1 MKKKKV
7 IKPAKSSKKKVPQKT
22 PKKPF
27 MEPVVLSFRSKID
40 SAKPQRK
47 VTNAWNPSR
56 MGSRSE
62 SN

>member
-7 IKPAKSSKKKVPQKT
+7 LKPVRSSKKKVPQKT
-22 PKKPF
+22 PKKPLT
-27 MEPVVLSFRSKID
+27 EPVVLSFRSKIKL
-40 SAKPQRK
+40 AKPQRK

-62 SN
+62 GN